1 MLSPAIK
8 HWPGGGRILI
18 AFSGGADSLFLLSEL
33 SRQPCDRPLLAVHID
48 HGLDGDSG
56 ARAQQAQ
63 TLAEQLDVPF
73 TVLSLK
79 LNIDRNIEAE
89 ARHARYAAL
98 ASLMQKDEVVVTA
111 HHADDVAE
119 TLLLRLLRGSGI
131 EGLAGIE
138 SCQRFGP
145 GWLIRPM
152 LQCSRSH
159 CERALKERQLQW
171 IEDPTNAVLD
181 LDRNHLR
188 QVILPQLKDRFP
200 GAIEALNRSA
210 GLNREAAAA
219 LIELAHQDLAAVSLD
234 THCLCLDKLS
244 ALSRFRQAQVIRHWA
259 LAQHHP
265 APPGKPLLEFVRQLN
280 ESPPDRHPEL
290 RFDAVTLRVK
300 ARRVWMTENSDT

>member
-1 MLSPAIK
+1 MFAPAIEG
-8 HWPGGGRILI
+8 WPGDGRILI

-33 SRQPCDRPLLAVHID
+33 SRQSPHRPLLAVHID

-63 TLAEQLDVPF
+63 YLAQQLDVPF
-73 TVLSLK
+73 MALP
-79 LNIDRNIEAE
+79 LNLNLDRNIEAQ

-98 ASLMQKDEVVVTA
+98 ASLMEEDEVVVTA

-119 TLLLRLLRGSGI
+119 TLLLRLLRGSGV

-138 SCQRFGP
+138 PCQRFGA

-159 CERALKERQLQW
+159 CVAALKERQLQW
-171 IEDPTNAVLD
+171 IEDPTNASLD
-181 LDRNHLR
+181 MDRNHLR
-188 QVILPQLKDRFP
+188 QVILPQLQDRFP

-219 LIELAHQDLAAVSLD
+219 LIELAHQDLASVSLD
-234 THCLCLDKLS
+234 RHCLCLEKLRT
-244 ALSRFRQAQVIRHWA
+244 LSRFRQAQVIRHWA

-300 ARRVWMTENSDT
+300 ARRIWMSTCSDT

>member
-1 MLSPAIK
+1 MLTPPIED
-8 HWPGGGRILI
+8 WPGSGRILV
-18 AFSGGADSLFLLSEL
+18 AFSGGADSLFLLNEL
-33 SRQPCDRPLLAVHID
+33 SRQQQSRPLLAVHID
-48 HGLDGDSG
+48 HGLDDDSA
-56 ARAQQAQ
+56 ARAKQARA
-63 TLAEQLDVPF
+63 LAEQVNVPF
-73 TVLSLK
+73 IALP
-79 LNIDRNIEAE
+79 LNLTLDRNIEAQ
-89 ARHARYAAL
+89 ARQARYAAL
-98 ASLMQKDEVVVTA
+98 ASLMEDDEVVATA

-138 SCQRFGP
+138 PCRRFGS

-159 CERALKERQLQW
+159 CVATLTKHQLQW
-171 IEDPTNAVLD
+171 IEDPTNASLD

-188 QVILPQLKDRFP
+188 QVILPLLQDRFP

-219 LIELAHQDLAAVSLD
+219 LIELAHQDLTAVTLD
-234 THCLCLDKLS
+234 SGCLCLDKLRT
-244 ALSRFRQAQVIRHWA
+244 LSRFRQAQVIRHWA
-259 LAQHHP
+259 LSQHHP
-265 APPGKPLLEFVRQLN
+265 APPGKPLIEFVRQLN

-300 ARRVWMTENSDT
+300 AQRVWMD

>member
-1 MLSPAIK
+1 MFTPAVAD
-8 HWPGGGRILI
+8 WPGSGRVII

-33 SRQPCDRPLLAVHID
+33 SRHQPRPPLLAVHID
-48 HGLDGDSG
+48 HGLDGGSAD
-56 ARAQQAQ
+56 RAEQAKA
-63 TLAEQLDVPF
+63 LAEQLNVPF
-73 TVLSLK
+73 TALPLE
-79 LNIDRNIEAE
+79 LNIDRNIEAQ
-89 ARHARYAAL
+89 ARQARYAAL
-98 ASLMQKDEVVVTA
+98 ASVMREDEVVVTA
-111 HHADDVAE
+111 HHANDVAE
-119 TLLLRLLRGSGI
+119 TLLLRLLRGSGV

-138 SCQRFGP
+138 PCQRFGS

-159 CERALKERQLQW
+159 CVATLKERQLQW
-171 IEDPTNAVLD
+171 IEDPTNTALD

-188 QVILPQLKDRFP
+188 QVILPQLQDRFP

-219 LIELAHQDLAAVSLD
+219 LIEMAHQDLATVRID
-234 THCLCLDKLS
+234 THCLCLDKLR

-265 APPGKPLLEFVRQLN
+265 APPGKPLIEFVRQLN

-290 RFDAVTLRVK
+290 RFDAVILNVK
-300 ARRVWMTENSDT
+300 AGRVWMD